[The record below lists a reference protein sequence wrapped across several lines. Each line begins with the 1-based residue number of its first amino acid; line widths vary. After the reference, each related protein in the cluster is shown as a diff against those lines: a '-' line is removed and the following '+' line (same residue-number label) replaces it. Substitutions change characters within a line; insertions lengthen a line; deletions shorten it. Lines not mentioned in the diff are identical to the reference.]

1 MNVAILLMVLLS
13 MLPWLLPRGFISR
26 LLALPPLTLLM
37 MTVYANQQS
46 LTTIPTLYILPTGD
60 PYISAALLQYPVT
73 NNKQSSTTDTH
84 KNNISWLFLSDHRP
98 NVARTMPSNLTA
110 HKLSMTLAQQLGSL
124 SVDTLEGIVVQ
135 SSSAR
140 LTDTLTTDKK
150 YLASNASALLPLTVF
165 QLNQR
170 LPISQYWQAGRS
182 DRWSAFQQAYK
193 VSSQPKDM
201 TNISVQRCEQGKTW
215 QLGNGD
221 LSIQALTGW
230 SKIDSPSVWDCTVA
244 IDANLPIRVLKYNA
258 ADPLKSTPATAQILT
273 SSSHPSTH
281 QANMPQARLILNAD
295 THQRIWQ
302 MWTLLCSVGPPEQP
316 RTFRN
321 VTWLGHSTSQITT
334 DVINRQIINEMI
346 TYDDKM
352 LEATL
357 SLNAAVD
364 TTNMTP

>member
-1 MNVAILLMVLLS
+1 MVLLS

-26 LLALPPLTLLM
+26 WLALPPLTLLM

-60 PYISAALLQYPVT
+60 PYISAALLQYPVA

-84 KNNISWLFLSDHRP
+84 KTNISWLFLSDHRP
-98 NVARTMPSNLTA
+98 NAARTMPSNLTA
-110 HKLSMTLAQQLGSL
+110 NKLSMTLAQQLGSL
-124 SVDTLEGIVVQ
+124 SVDTLEGMVVQ
-135 SSSAR
+135 SSSAG
-140 LTDTLTTDKK
+140 LTETLTTDKK
-150 YLASNASALLPLTVF
+150 YLASNASTNANASELLPLTVF

-182 DRWSAFQQAYK
+182 DHWSAFQQAYK
-193 VSSQPKDM
+193 VTSQSKDI

-230 SKIDSPSVWDCTVA
+230 SKIDSLSVWDCTVA
-244 IDANLPIRVLKYNA
+244 IDASLPIRVLKYNA

-281 QANMPQARLILNAD
+281 QANMPQARVILNAD

-302 MWTLLCSVGPPEQP
+302 MWALLCSVGPPEQP
-316 RTFRN
+316 RTFYN
-321 VTWLGHSTSQITT
+321 VTWLGHSTSQITAE
-334 DVINRQIINEMI
+334 VINRQTINEMI
-346 TYDDKM
+346 TYDGKM
-352 LEATL
+352 PEATL
-357 SLNAAVD
+357 SLNPAVD
-364 TTNMTP
+364 TTNTTP